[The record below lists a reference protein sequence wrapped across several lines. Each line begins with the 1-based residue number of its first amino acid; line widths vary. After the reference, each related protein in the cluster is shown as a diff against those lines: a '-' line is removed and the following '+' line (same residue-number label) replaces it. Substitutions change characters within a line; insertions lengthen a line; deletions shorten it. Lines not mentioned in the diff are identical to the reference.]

1 MIEIG
6 KFADIIV
13 LDRNPL
19 NVPGEEIAKIR
30 VLETLVGGNIVYKA
44 SALPGVR

>member
-1 MIEIG
+1 MGYGDDDPSHVSPWSTTLE
-6 KFADIIV
+6 AM
-13 LDRNPL
+13 
-19 NVPGEEIAKIR
+19 EIAKIR